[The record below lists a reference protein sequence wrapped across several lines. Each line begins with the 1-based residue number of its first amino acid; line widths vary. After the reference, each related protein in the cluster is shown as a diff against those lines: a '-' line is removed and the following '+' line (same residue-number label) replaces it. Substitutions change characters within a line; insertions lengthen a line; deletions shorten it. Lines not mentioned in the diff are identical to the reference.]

1 MKGRVKVRDD
11 IPRPCLIA
19 MPQIHLPGE
28 KHNSE
33 KRFFF
38 RLISRRRRS
47 SNQSGTATLLRN
59 IISSTRRSWFA
70 YRQCH
75 PHKTYKTLT
84 KPLSENQFPYLA
96 ERNSAISV
104 REINEK
110 PRNQPNRAVGREGE
124 NVTVAFEELVVGGVR
139 WRVWGGRLAIRSLSG
154 NFNLSMV

>member
-1 MKGRVKVRDD
+1 MTFSVSITHFYRPFCLQIPYNIEHHHSQIYVSSFLTFLIIPVSLCFQQTNSTNKFAVIRAGGNNSSPVGFMKGRVKVRDD

-59 IISSTRRSWFA
+59 IITSTRRS
-70 YRQCH
+70 
-75 PHKTYKTLT
+75 
-84 KPLSENQFPYLA
+84 
-96 ERNSAISV
+96 
-104 REINEK
+104 
-110 PRNQPNRAVGREGE
+110 
-124 NVTVAFEELVVGGVR
+124 
-139 WRVWGGRLAIRSLSG
+139 
-154 NFNLSMV
+154 